1 MPNTSGRTKFAGLN
15 QVWILSHIVEL
26 QPRHWGFEGNESSN
40 ERFCGEVV
48 TRQIW
53 FRLYDSCP
61 TIQAA
66 RNLLSWIKCESIFTS
81 SSQNPSIK
89 GSSPTEGHYSILL
102 IRIFFFSNPPL
113 SPLLYSFAKLI
124 LYFKLLSY
132 TLSTMQSKAESKNS
146 SHPNYYKV
154 CFSHFQTI
162 STWVIKSE
170 VGEILDGIP
179 MVSLLFSGNWSLWKC
194 PSRLKS
200 LFR

>member
-1 MPNTSGRTKFAGLN
+1 MITVQIRFTLHESG
-15 QVWILSHIVEL
+15 
-26 QPRHWGFEGNESSN
+26 
-40 ERFCGEVV
+40 
-48 TRQIW
+48 
-53 FRLYDSCP
+53 P

-66 RNLLSWIKCESIFTS
+66 RNLLAWIKCESVFTS
-81 SSQNPSIK
+81 SSQNPSIER
-89 GSSPTEGHYSILL
+89 SNPTEGHYSILL
-102 IRIFFFSNPPL
+102 IRLFFFSNPPL
-113 SPLLYSFAKLI
+113 SSLLYSFAKLI
-124 LYFKLLSY
+124 LYFKRVSY
-132 TLSTMQSKAESKNS
+132 TLSTMQSRAETKNS
-146 SHPNYYKV
+146 GHPNYYKV